1 MHGPLQDPHQRPA
14 AMDTLTP
21 RDIFLAR
28 ELTPDDAARLVERYG
43 PRDGAAADQNL
54 QQLADDLQSRLA
66 LGELAPTFCDIL
78 ATTPDPD
85 AAVVGF
91 CRYVGAR
98 TPKASFVRELA
109 ADPRLLDIL
118 MQILGTSPFLS
129 EILIRNPE
137 YLYWLRQRLE
147 AAPPDRVEYETELDR
162 LLDNAETVERRVDIL
177 KRFQRRE
184 MLRVAARD
192 LFGMLNRA
200 SLTTTTTQLSNL
212 ADTIVDRTLRIAAAD
227 AARRQG
233 PLPGRFA
240 VIGMG
245 KLGGNDL
252 NYSSD
257 IDLIYVYDASPEEAG
272 QAHGRYQKLGR
283 RLTGLLSDHTGEGYL
298 YRVDMRLRPMGQGG
312 SLVYSL
318 KQSRQYY
325 ESLGETFERF
335 AMLKARPIAGD
346 PELGRQ
352 FVEMVV
358 PFVYRKYLDHAA
370 IEELARYKARADRE
384 HARHGDLDI
393 NIKEGRGG
401 IREVELFA
409 QVFQLIHGGDQP
421 ALRTGHTLT
430 ALDQLGAHDFIDAD
444 VQSDLSTAYI
454 FLRNIEHGLQAAEGQ
469 QTHSLS
475 ASARGLRALARRLGF
490 DEIETLTSALD
501 RHRDRV
507 HAVYADLFHDQTGG
521 EEGLAGRELFRL
533 LAGEIDDEQGRARLA
548 EAGIEHPG
556 GALEAIRALDAAPS
570 QGLSSTRN
578 LLANLLAAI
587 LSGETTLAAPGQV
600 LIRLERF
607 VSRAGAPAALYRTLL
622 ENDGLRRRLLIGL
635 DAGDLFAARLAAY
648 PEVLDSLAADAP
660 DPDAFRAT
668 VGVAFDA
675 VVSADGDLP
684 SRFDPF
690 RRIQAIEEF
699 KALAEWLTTRRLEPL
714 NDKLS
719 IVADC
724 ALRAAARA
732 VARDL
737 PPTPGAADPDAGW
750 CVFALGKL
758 GSRELT
764 VHSDL
769 DLVFVYDGE
778 TKDAPRFETH
788 QKFVRAIQN
797 LLAKK
802 TAAGSAYEID
812 TRLRPEGKMG
822 ALAIPLPAFRRY
834 VGERAEI
841 WERMAWTRCRHVGGD
856 RALAAEVRTIV
867 DGFVYGPWSA
877 EIPGYARHVRSRI
890 EHELGRESAGDHLDL
905 KRGRGG
911 LADIDFL
918 LQVLQIREGP
928 ARDGFRVAGT
938 RWLLDA
944 LPATD
949 FVPPDDVAALRR
961 AYWLLRELET
971 VLRIHTDSGGGAIST
986 DPETVDPLARRL
998 RESMSGAELLA
1009 RYREIT
1015 GQVRTIYEAGMERL
1029 ERGPDA
1035 G

>member
-1 MHGPLQDPHQRPA
+1 M
-14 AMDTLTP
+14 TP
-21 RDIFLAR
+21 RDVFLAK
-28 ELTPDDAARLVERYG
+28 ELSADAAARFLERYG
-43 PRDGAAADQNL
+43 PRDGEAADQHL
-54 QQLADDLQSRLA
+54 QQLADDLPSRLA
-66 LGELAPTFCDIL
+66 LGDLAPTLLDIL
-78 ATTPDPD
+78 STTPDPD
-85 AAVVGF
+85 AALVGF

-98 TPKASFVRELA
+98 TPKAAFVRELA

-137 YLYWLRQRLE
+137 YLYWLRQRLD
-147 AAPPDRVEYETELDR
+147 AAPPDRVDYETELDR
-162 LLDNAETVERRVDIL
+162 LVDNAETVEQQVNVL

-192 LFGMLNRA
+192 LFGMLNRE
-200 SLTTTTTQLSNL
+200 SLETTTTQLSNL
-212 ADTIVDRTLRIAAAD
+212 ADTIVDRTLRIVAVEAAG
-227 AARRQG
+227 RQG

-245 KLGGNDL
+245 KLGSGDL

-257 IDLIYVYDASPEEAG
+257 IDLIYVYEASDEEAG
-272 QAHGRYQKLGR
+272 AAHGRYQKLGR
-283 RLTGLLSDHTGEGYL
+283 RLTSLLADHTAEGYL
-298 YRVDMRLRPMGQGG
+298 YRVDMRLRPMGGG
-312 SLVYSL
+312 GNLVYSL
-318 KQSRQYY
+318 KQSAQYY

-346 PELGRQ
+346 RELGRR
-352 FVEMVV
+352 FVDMVT

-384 HARHGDLDI
+384 HARHGDLDL

-409 QVFQLIHGGDQP
+409 QVFQLIYGGDQP

-430 ALDQLGAHDFIDAD
+430 ALDQLGAHDFIEPE
-444 VQSDLSTAYI
+444 VQADLSTAYI

-490 DEIETLTSALD
+490 DEIETLTAVLD

-507 HAVYADLFHDQTGG
+507 HAVYANLFHDESG

-548 EAGIEHPG
+548 AAGVENPA
-556 GALEAIRALDAAPS
+556 GALQAIRALDAAPS
-570 QGLSSTRN
+570 QGRSSSRN
-578 LLANLLAAI
+578 LLANLLASI
-587 LSGETTLAAPGQV
+587 LATETPLCARGQV
-600 LIRLERF
+600 LIRLEKVVARG
-607 VSRAGAPAALYRTLL
+607 GAPAALYRTLL
-622 ENDGLRRRLLIGL
+622 EDDALRRRLLIGL

-648 PEVLDSLAADAP
+648 PELLDFLTTVDL
-660 DPDAFRAT
+660 DRDAFRTA
-668 VGVAFDA
+668 VIAAFEEVITNGD
-675 VVSADGDLP
+675 DLP

-690 RRIQAIEEF
+690 RRIKAIEEF
-699 KALAEWLTTRRLEPL
+699 KVLAEWLTGRRLSLL

-719 IVADC
+719 LVADC
-724 ALRAAARA
+724 AIEAAARA

-737 PPTPGAADPDAGW
+737 PPTPDAADPDAGW
-750 CVFALGKL
+750 TVFALGKL

-769 DLVFVYDGE
+769 DLVFVYAGE
-778 TKDAPRFETH
+778 TTDAARFSGH
-788 QKFVRAIQN
+788 QKFVRAIYD
-797 LLAKK
+797 LLSKR

-822 ALAIPLPAFRRY
+822 ALAIPFPAFQRY
-834 VGERAEI
+834 LRERAET

-856 RALAAEVRTIV
+856 ATLAAQVRETV
-867 DGFVYGPWSA
+867 DGFVYAPWA
-877 EIPGYARHVRSRI
+877 DDIPGYARHVRSRI
-890 EHELGRESAGDHLDL
+890 EHELAREAAGDHLDL

-918 LQVLQIREGP
+918 LQVLQLREGP
-928 ARDGFRVAGT
+928 ARNGFRVAGT
-938 RWLLDA
+938 RWLLET
-944 LPATD
+944 LPETD
-949 FVPPDDVAALRR
+949 FLRPAEADTLR
-961 AYWLLRELET
+961 NAYWFLRELET
-971 VLRIHTDSGGGAIST
+971 VLRIHTDTGGGAIST
-986 DPETVDPLARRL
+986 NPTELEPLARRL
-998 RESMSGAELLA
+998 REPLSGEDLLA
-1009 RYREIT
+1009 RYRDVT
-1015 GQVRTIYEAGMERL
+1015 TQVRTIYEAGMNRL
-1029 ERGPDA
+1029 GQDPA
-1035 G
+1035 

>member
-1 MHGPLQDPHQRPA
+1 M
-14 AMDTLTP
+14 TP
-21 RDIFLAR
+21 RDIFLAK
-28 ELTPDDAARLVERYG
+28 ELSADAAARFLEHYG
-43 PRDGAAADQNL
+43 PRDGEAADQHL
-54 QQLADDLQSRLA
+54 QQLADDLPSRLA
-66 LGELAPTFCDIL
+66 LGDLAPTLLDIL
-78 ATTPDPD
+78 STTPDPD
-85 AAVVGF
+85 AALVGF

-98 TPKASFVRELA
+98 TPKAAFVRELA

-137 YLYWLRQRLE
+137 YLYWLRQRLD
-147 AAPPDRVEYETELDR
+147 AAPPDRVDYDTELDR
-162 LLDNAETVERRVDIL
+162 LVDNAETVEQQVNVL

-192 LFGMLNRA
+192 LFGMLNRE

-212 ADTIVDRTLRIAAAD
+212 ADAIVDRTLRIVAAE
-227 AARRQG
+227 AAGRQG

-245 KLGGNDL
+245 KLGGGDL

-257 IDLIYVYDASPEEAG
+257 IDLIYVYDASAEEAG
-272 QAHGRYQKLGR
+272 AAHGRYQKLGR
-283 RLTGLLSDHTGEGYL
+283 RLTSLLADHTAEGYL
-298 YRVDMRLRPMGQGG
+298 YRVDMRLRPMGGG
-312 SLVYSL
+312 GNLVYSL
-318 KQSRQYY
+318 KQSAQYY

-346 PELGRQ
+346 LELGRR
-352 FVEMVV
+352 FVDMVT

-384 HARHGDLDI
+384 HARHGDLDL

-409 QVFQLIHGGDQP
+409 QVFQLIYGGDQP

-430 ALDQLGAHDFIDAD
+430 ALDQLGAHDFIEPE
-444 VQSDLSTAYI
+444 VQADLSTAYI

-490 DEIETLTSALD
+490 DEIETLTAVLD

-507 HAVYADLFHDQTGG
+507 HAVYANLFHDETG

-548 EAGIEHPG
+548 EAGVENPD
-556 GALEAIRALDAAPS
+556 GALQAIRALDAAPS
-570 QGLSSTRN
+570 QGRSSSRN
-578 LLANLLAAI
+578 LLANLLASV
-587 LSGETTLAAPGQV
+587 LSRETPLCAPGQV
-600 LIRLERF
+600 LIRLEKVVARG
-607 VSRAGAPAALYRTLL
+607 GAPAALYRTLL
-622 ENDGLRRRLLIGL
+622 EDDALRRRLLIGL
-635 DAGDLFAARLAAY
+635 DAGDLFTARLAAY
-648 PEVLDSLAADAP
+648 PELLDFLSAVNLDQ
-660 DPDAFRAT
+660 DAFRAA
-668 VGVAFDA
+668 VIAAFDE
-675 VVSADGDLP
+675 VIVNGDDLP

-690 RRIQAIEEF
+690 RRVKAIEEF
-699 KALAEWLTTRRLEPL
+699 KVLAEWLAGRRLPPL

-719 IVADC
+719 LVADC
-724 ALRAAARA
+724 AIEAAARA
-732 VARDL
+732 VARNL
-737 PPTPGAADPDAGW
+737 PPTPDATEDPDAGW
-750 CVFALGKL
+750 TVFALGKL

-769 DLVFVYDGE
+769 DLVFVYAGE
-778 TKDAPRFETH
+778 TTDAARFQGH
-788 QKFVRAIQN
+788 QKFVRAIYD
-797 LLAKK
+797 LLSKR

-822 ALAIPLPAFRRY
+822 ALAIPFPAFQRY
-834 VGERAEI
+834 LRERAET

-856 RALAAEVRTIV
+856 AALAARVREAV
-867 DGFVYGPWSA
+867 DGFVYGPWA
-877 EIPGYARHVRSRI
+877 DDIPGYARHVRSRI
-890 EHELGRESAGDHLDL
+890 ERELAREAAGDHLDL

-918 LQVLQIREGP
+918 LQVLQLREGP
-928 ARDGFRVAGT
+928 ARNGFRVAGT
-938 RWLLDA
+938 RWLLETLPETDFLRPAEADA
-944 LPATD
+944 L
-949 FVPPDDVAALRR
+949 RN
-961 AYWLLRELET
+961 AYWFLRELET
-971 VLRIHTDSGGGAIST
+971 VLRIHTDTGGGAIST
-986 DPETVDPLARRL
+986 DPDAAEPLARRL
-998 RESMSGAELLA
+998 REPLSGAELLA
-1009 RYREIT
+1009 RYRDVT
-1015 GQVRTIYEAGMERL
+1015 GQVRTIYEAGMGRL
-1029 ERGPDA
+1029 ERGSA
-1035 G
+1035 

>member
-1 MHGPLQDPHQRPA
+1 M
-14 AMDTLTP
+14 TP
-21 RDIFLAR
+21 RDVFLAK
-28 ELTPDDAARLVERYG
+28 ELSADAAARFLERYG
-43 PRDGAAADQNL
+43 PRDGEAADQHL
-54 QQLADDLQSRLA
+54 QRLADDLPSRLA
-66 LGELAPTFCDIL
+66 LGDLAPTLLDIL
-78 ATTPDPD
+78 STTPDPD
-85 AAVVGF
+85 AALVGF

-98 TPKASFVRELA
+98 TPKAAFVRELA

-137 YLYWLRQRLE
+137 YLYWLRQRLD
-147 AAPPDRVEYETELDR
+147 AAPPDRVDYETELDR
-162 LLDNAETVERRVDIL
+162 LVDNAETVEQQVNVL

-192 LFGMLNRA
+192 LFGMLNRE
-200 SLTTTTTQLSNL
+200 SLETTTTQLSNL
-212 ADTIVDRTLRIAAAD
+212 ADTIVDRTLHIVAAE
-227 AARRQG
+227 AAGRQG

-245 KLGGNDL
+245 KLGGGDL

-257 IDLIYVYDASPEEAG
+257 IDLIYVYDASDEEAG
-272 QAHGRYQKLGR
+272 AAHGRYQKLGR
-283 RLTGLLSDHTGEGYL
+283 RLTSLLADHTAEGYL
-298 YRVDMRLRPMGQGG
+298 YRVDMRLRPMGGG
-312 SLVYSL
+312 GNLVYSL
-318 KQSRQYY
+318 KQSAQYY

-346 PELGRQ
+346 RELGRR
-352 FVEMVV
+352 FVDMVT

-384 HARHGDLDI
+384 HARHGDLDL

-409 QVFQLIHGGDQP
+409 QVFQLIYGGDQP

-430 ALDQLGAHDFIDAD
+430 ALDQLGAHDFIEPE
-444 VQSDLSTAYI
+444 VQADLSTAYI

-490 DEIETLTSALD
+490 DEIETLTAVLD

-507 HAVYADLFHDQTGG
+507 HAVYANLFHDETG

-548 EAGIEHPG
+548 EAGIENPDG
-556 GALEAIRALDAAPS
+556 TLQAIRALDAAPA
-570 QGLSSTRN
+570 QGRSSSRN
-578 LLANLLAAI
+578 LLANLLASI
-587 LSGETTLAAPGQV
+587 LATEAPLCAPGQV
-600 LIRLERF
+600 LIRLEKVVARG
-607 VSRAGAPAALYRTLL
+607 GAPAALYRTLL
-622 ENDGLRRRLLIGL
+622 EDDALRRRLLLGL

-648 PEVLDSLAADAP
+648 PELLDFLTAVDL
-660 DPDAFRAT
+660 DRDAFRTA
-668 VGVAFDA
+668 VIAAFEEVITNGD
-675 VVSADGDLP
+675 DLP

-690 RRIQAIEEF
+690 RRIKAIEEF
-699 KALAEWLTTRRLEPL
+699 KVLAEWLTGRRLSLL

-719 IVADC
+719 LVADC
-724 ALRAAARA
+724 AVEAAARA

-737 PPTPGAADPDAGW
+737 PPTPDATDPDAGW
-750 CVFALGKL
+750 TVFALGKL

-769 DLVFVYDGE
+769 DLVFVYAGE
-778 TKDAPRFETH
+778 TTDAARFQGH
-788 QKFVRAIQN
+788 QKFVRAIYD
-797 LLAKK
+797 LLSKT

-822 ALAIPLPAFRRY
+822 ALAIPFPAFQRY
-834 VGERAEI
+834 LRERAET

-856 RALAAEVRTIV
+856 AALAAQVRETV
-867 DGFVYGPWSA
+867 DGFVYGPWSND
-877 EIPGYARHVRSRI
+877 IPGYARHVRSRI
-890 EHELGRESAGDHLDL
+890 EHELAREAAGDHLDL

-928 ARDGFRVAGT
+928 ARNGFRIAGT
-938 RWLLDA
+938 RWLLET
-944 LPATD
+944 LPETD
-949 FVPPDDVAALRR
+949 FLRPAEADTLR
-961 AYWLLRELET
+961 DAYWFLRELET
-971 VLRIHTDSGGGAIST
+971 VLRIHTDTGGGAIST
-986 DPETVDPLARRL
+986 DPSELEPLARRL
-998 RESMSGAELLA
+998 REPLSGEDLLA
-1009 RYREIT
+1009 RYREAT
-1015 GQVRTIYEAGMERL
+1015 GQVRTIYEAGMDRL
-1029 ERGPDA
+1029 GQDPA
-1035 G
+1035 